1 MRSTRSGQWRR
12 AAEWRDRE
20 EAAMKIQHA
29 ARTSFARRAELAAEG
44 VAHQLSV
51 PTATEPQ
58 LQLIHFPQVW
68 QAWPF

>member
-1 MRSTRSGQWRR
+1 
-12 AAEWRDRE
+12 
-20 EAAMKIQHA
+20 MKIQHA